1 LAEAAGERPPV
12 TNVLAFV
19 DDSLD
24 VANVI
29 VGAML
34 GAQSSRPSWGR
45 RDERA
50 SINVRHAWLAETT
63 PHPQDHATAEVSD
76 QRLTFQLPQPGNGL
90 LQMSR
95 RLRATG

>member
-1 LAEAAGERPPV
+1 LAEGAGERPPV
-12 TNVLAFV
+12 TNVLASF

-50 SINVRHAWLAETT
+50 SINVRHAWLAETR
-63 PHPQDHATAEVSD
+63 PHRRITRQLKLVINASLFSCLSPATVFSK
-76 QRLTFQLPQPGNGL
+76 
-90 LQMSR
+90 
-95 RLRATG
+95 